1 MAMIKYDPMRGFEG
15 LARRMSTFMDSFNDP
30 LFSGKSGFNPVV
42 DISEDEKNIYIHAEL
57 PGMKKEDVKV
67 SLNDDNVLTI
77 KGSKNR
83 EEKTEDEKEGRSY
96 MRIERSFGEF
106 QRSFVLPEN
115 IKDESIKANYKDGVL
130 DLTIEK
136 TEPVKP
142 KEIDISVD

>member
-1 MAMIKYDPMRGFEG
+1 MALIKYDPMRGFEG
-15 LARRMSTFMDSFNDP
+15 LAKRMNTFMDSFNDP
-30 LFSGKSGFNPVV
+30 LFSGSSGFNPVV

-57 PGMKKEDVKV
+57 PGMKKEDVKI
-67 SLNDDNVLTI
+67 SLNDDKVLTI
-77 KGSKNR
+77 KGSKKR

-96 MRIERSFGEF
+96 MRIERGFGEF

-115 IKDESIKANYKDGVL
+115 IKEESIKANYKDGVL

-142 KEIDISVD
+142 KEIEISVD